1 MTALLDRKLLFV
13 TGKGGVGK
21 STIAASLGLLAAE
34 QGKRTLVCE
43 VDAKGNLADFYE
55 AGPTSFAARELQP
68 DLFAM
73 SMDTEESLKEYLS
86 LQLKI
91 PLLAKIGPLA
101 RTFDFIANAA
111 PGVKEI
117 LTIGKLAWEVKERH
131 YDLVVVD
138 SVASGH
144 IVGQLTAPQG
154 INELVQVG
162 MVRNQTQWMLDILHD
177 PRQTGV
183 VIVSAPEEMP
193 VAETIELADRLEAE
207 TEVDLAAVVVNRV
220 LPELFTERE
229 EALFEALRTP
239 KRIDALTTAVGG
251 DVTPVFDAAELA
263 VTLRRTRAEH
273 LATLRDGLDPAI
285 PLVYVRTSVRP
296 QPRRPGHPP
305 GGRGCSPRALM
316 APQAP
321 RPNGPA
327 RSSSCCAAKEIVIS
341 CGSAAWARPR
351 RRRPI
356 TAMAAT
362 HLGGKVLVLTVDPAK
377 RLASAL
383 GLERTRQH
391 RDPGSAVGLRSGRRD
406 AAPASVG
413 GDARH
418 QAGWDDLVR
427 AAPDAKTR
435 EAILANSIY
444 QNISGRFVQSRF
456 IAMERLYEIPPAGT
470 YDLIVV
476 DTRPPAAPS
485 TPRGARP
492 GWPTS
497 SARSCCAG

>member
-55 AGPTSFAARELQP
+55 AGETAFQARELQP
-68 DLFAM
+68 NLWAM
-73 SMDTEESLKEYLS
+73 SMNTEESLKEYLS

-91 PLLAKIGPLA
+91 PFLAKIGPLA

-138 SVASGH
+138 AVASGH
-144 IVGQLTAPQG
+144 IVGQLTASQG

-177 PRQTGV
+177 PAQTGV

-193 VAETIELADRLEAE
+193 VAETIELADRLEVE
-207 TEVDLAAVVVNRV
+207 TDVNLAAVIVNRV

-229 EALFEALRTP
+229 EALFESLRTP
-239 KRIDALTTAVGG
+239 ERLASLSAAADG

-273 LATLRDGLDPAI
+273 LATLRQALDPTL
-285 PLVYVRTSVRP
+285 PMLYVPYLFTRT
-296 QPRRPGHPP
+296 H
-305 GGRGCSPRALM
+305 
-316 APQAP
+316 
-321 RPNGPA
+321 
-327 RSSSCCAAKEIVIS
+327 
-341 CGSAAWARPR
+341 
-351 RRRPI
+351 
-356 TAMAAT
+356 
-362 HLGGKVLVLTVDPAK
+362 
-377 RLASAL
+377 
-383 GLERTRQH
+383 
-391 RDPGSAVGLRSGRRD
+391 
-406 AAPASVG
+406 
-413 GDARH
+413 
-418 QAGWDDLVR
+418 
-427 AAPDAKTR
+427 
-435 EAILANSIY
+435 
-444 QNISGRFVQSRF
+444 
-456 IAMERLYEIPPAGT
+456 
-470 YDLIVV
+470 
-476 DTRPPAAPS
+476 
-485 TPRGARP
+485 GARA
-492 GWPTS
+492 TRRV
-497 SARSCCAG
+497 AELLAEEL